1 MNDKLKRLSDTLAFK
16 ETVDYLYLTVGLVLY
31 AFGWV
36 FFLLPYQ
43 LMSGGLTGLS
53 ALVFY
58 ATGFKVAYTYFLVN
72 VALLIVALKIL
83 GWRFLARTIYGI
95 FMLSFFVG
103 LFQELITQSDGTL
116 FQLLGPGETFM
127 SIVLG
132 GMICGSSLAIIFLNN
147 GSTGG
152 TDIVGMVVNKYR
164 EISIG
169 RVLILLD
176 VFIIGSSY
184 FILDDW
190 RKVVLG
196 YVFVI
201 LENWMLDYVMNA
213 NRASVQFL
221 IFSTHYKDIAH
232 EIGTRVGRGITLM
245 DAHGWYSGKEMKVLC
260 ILAKKQESVL
270 ILRIIKNIDP
280 NAFVSIGAVSG
291 VYGEGFDKI
300 KMKPANPEQMKL
312 EMKTNAGATPAGK

>member
-1 MNDKLKRLSDTLAFK
+1 MNRLKTIARSVTLKEVSDYF
-16 ETVDYLYLTVGLVLY
+16 YLTFGLFLY

-43 LMSGGLTGLS
+43 LMSGGLTGVS

-58 ATGFKVAYTYFLVN
+58 ATGFPVAYTYFILN
-72 VALLIVALKIL
+72 VILLAIALKIL
-83 GWRFLARTIYGI
+83 GLRFLTRTIYGI
-95 FMLSFFVG
+95 FLLSFFVG
-103 LFQELITQSDGTL
+103 LLQELITRDDGTL
-116 FQLLGPGETFM
+116 FQLLGPDELFM

-132 GMICGSSLAIIFLNN
+132 GLICGFGLAVIFLHN

-152 TDIVGMVVNKYR
+152 TDIVAAAINKYR
-164 EISIG
+164 EISLG
-169 RVLILLD
+169 RVLLTLD

-184 FILDDW
+184 FILGDW

-196 YVFVI
+196 YVFMM
-201 LENWMLDYVMNA
+201 LENWVLDYVMNA

-221 IFSTHYKDIAH
+221 IFSKKHKDIAH
-232 EIGTRVGRGITLM
+232 EIGTTVQRGITLI
-245 DAHGWYSGKEMKVLC
+245 DAHGWYSGQEMKVLC
-260 ILAKKQESVL
+260 ILAKKNESVT
-270 ILRIIKNIDP
+270 ILRLIKNIDP

-300 KMKPANPEQMKL
+300 KIKAAQEERKKL
-312 EMKTNAGATPAGK
+312 ENKAGSARN